1 MPEQEKLFG
10 IDWGAIASAALGG
23 LSNAASAS
31 EARANSREDWASRLE
46 QTRMQI
52 AGQTMLGQQARN
64 YQLEDRAW
72 TREQVRNY
80 VPDENGNLRTP
91 APIETR
97 ASAPEVP
104 VDLQMASPRA
114 AKEPPKKKK
123 KRRGGFLSRL
133 F

>member
-1 MPEQEKLFG
+1 MPEQDKLFG

-23 LSNAASAS
+23 LSDAASAS
-31 EARANSREDWASRLE
+31 EERATSRENWASRLE

-72 TREQVRNY
+72 TREQARNY
-80 VPDENGNLRTP
+80 IPDADGNLRTP

-97 ASAPEVP
+97 ASMPDIPAG
-104 VDLQMASPRA
+104 LQMTA
-114 AKEPPKKKK
+114 AAAPKPPKKPR
-123 KRRGGFLSRL
+123 RRGLLSRL
-133 F
+133 FG

>member
-1 MPEQEKLFG
+1 MAF
-10 IDWGAIASAALGG
+10 DWGAIAEAALGG
-23 LSNAASAS
+23 LSSMFGSSDERKASK
-31 EARANSREDWASRLE
+31 EDWKKRLE
-46 QTRMQI
+46 QTRMQL
-52 AGQTMLGQQARN
+52 AGQVMLGQQARN

-104 VDLQMASPRA
+104 VDLQLQSVR
-114 AKEPPKKKK
+114 EPPKKKK
-123 KRRGGFLSRL
+123 KKRGGFLSRL